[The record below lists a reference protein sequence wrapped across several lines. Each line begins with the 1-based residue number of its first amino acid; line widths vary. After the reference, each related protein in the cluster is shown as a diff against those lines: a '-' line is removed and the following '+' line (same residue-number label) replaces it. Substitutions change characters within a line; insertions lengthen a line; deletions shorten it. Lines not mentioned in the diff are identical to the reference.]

1 MSTYIESI
9 VIWDNSPDRSALF
22 FMFPAGFYTV
32 RYEWMHGVLSVLC
45 LFPVVVPSF
54 PCRCSV
60 GVLSVFWGAF
70 AALLAGPS
78 GRFFLE
84 NLLILGGDVKA
95 SFVLF

>member
-22 FMFPAGFYTV
+22 LCFRQAFYG
-32 RYEWMHGVLSVLC
+32 WMHGVLSVLR
-45 LFPVVVPSF
+45 LFPVFVPSF

-60 GVLSVFWGAF
+60 GVLSVFWRAF
-70 AALLAGPS
+70 AALPAGPS